1 MRSPG
6 GVSAM
11 GAADG
16 AVEADAAAVASGGAF
31 GAVAGALV
39 TLAAAVASLSTATRP
54 SALGGS
60 RDVEH
65 AASDKERRRPALDLT
80 CPRSY
85 SAAGF
90 ELPSTSI
97 RDGCRAAWPSFALV
111 LSFGPVPLP
120 LLWIL
125 AQPVSITADAVPG
138 PLVTTMMVF
147 ADDAA

>member
-6 GVSAM
+6 GVSAT
-11 GAADG
+11 GAALG
-16 AVEADAAAVASGGAF
+16 SALADAAGLAEALDAAVDA
-31 GAVAGALV
+31 AVGTFTAV
-39 TLAAAVASLSTATRP
+39 AAAVASLRAATRP

-65 AASDKERRRPALDLT
+65 AAGAPRSVAERRKRPALDLT

-90 ELPSTSI
+90 GLPSTTI
-97 RDGCRAAWPSFALV
+97 RDGCRADWPSFALM

-120 LLWIL
+120 LLW
-125 AQPVSITADAVPG
+125 
-138 PLVTTMMVF
+138 
-147 ADDAA
+147 